1 MIFREHLNF
10 GLVLIVLNGVA
21 NQLLEALYPVDSLVA
36 LILNMPWIIIYSQL
50 MLSGNSDITNVH
62 RLSDRRRELM
72 PYLRVFPL
80 SHGWPSWRLVSP
92 GLLILEEVVH
102 GDVNSRLITLILRC
116 VFPLHL
122 IGQGLVLCAH
132 ASTT

>member
-1 MIFREHLNF
+1 MLH
-10 GLVLIVLNGVA
+10 GVA
-21 NQLLEALYPVDSLVA
+21 NQLLEALYPVDTLVA
-36 LILNMPWIIIYSQL
+36 LVLNMPRIIIYSQL
-50 MLSGNSDITNVH
+50 ILSGNSDVANVH

-80 SHGWPSWRLVSP
+80 GHGWPSWRLVSP
-92 GLLILEEVVH
+92 GRLILEEVVN

-122 IGQGLVLCAH
+122 IGQGLVLSAH
-132 ASTT
+132 TSTT